1 MSHPIQP
8 LIKRFENQLYIYKRD
23 DYNEAQT
30 RSDFIIPFFIALG
43 WDINNEKG
51 VL

>member
-8 LIKRFENQLYIYKRD
+8 LIKRFENQIDIYKRD

-30 RSDFIIPFFIALG
+30 RSDFSTTP
-43 WDINNEKG
+43 KG
-51 VL
+51 FSG